1 MSQQELLY
9 YTFPVF
15 ASVFS
20 VFLQNIFAVQKTSHT
35 KHVYSS
41 HNTSYLKRIDMIF
54 LKYVTLPDNLYQ
66 TLGEVFEALFRMS
79 VLLR

>member
-1 MSQQELLY
+1 MNQIKVKKLSQ
-9 YTFPVF
+9 
-15 ASVFS
+15 
-20 VFLQNIFAVQKTSHT
+20 TSHT
-35 KHVYSS
+35 KYVYTS

-54 LKYVTLPDNLYQ
+54 LEYVTLPDNLYQ

>member
-1 MSQQELLY
+1 MALEDILVTRTF
-9 YTFPVF
+9 YT
-15 ASVFS
+15 
-20 VFLQNIFAVQKTSHT
+20 KY
-35 KHVYSS
+35 VYTS

-54 LKYVTLPDNLYQ
+54 LEDVTFPDNLCQ